1 MSIRELESPFTWF
14 TYQKTLHIV
23 GNIMTNTILGENQR
37 TASVMAKQAVDPNSQ
52 QKVESPE
59 STAPSTV
66 KGQDS
71 SVELSVKLKND
82 IAAVNFDSKKVD
94 QIKQSIEEGNY
105 PLDNRKMA
113 ESFIPLEKLLS

>member
-1 MSIRELESPFTWF
+1 
-14 TYQKTLHIV
+14 
-23 GNIMTNTILGENQR
+23 MTNTIAGENQR
-37 TASVMAKQAVDPNSQ
+37 AAGVMAQQAVDPNNK
-52 QKVESPE
+52 QKSESPE
-59 STAPSTV
+59 SIAPSTV
-66 KGQDS
+66 KSQDS
-71 SVELSVKLKND
+71 SVELSAKLKND